1 MFIKSV
7 SSPIGF
13 FDAIYSDEGLK
24 KLSFLNQNRSRHPS
38 DLKLQKSI
46 NSFFSLKGL
55 KSLPPIDLQG
65 TDFQLLVWDALLSI
79 PRGKTASYLAIAKKI
94 GSPNASRAVGTA
106 CKSNPIPLFVPC
118 HRVIKQDQSVGQ
130 FALGVHN
137 KKYLLSM
144 EGVKHDYL

>member
-1 MFIKSV
+1 MFIKAV

-13 FDAIYSDEGLK
+13 FDAVYSDKGLR
-24 KLSFLNQNRSRHPS
+24 KLSFLGQNRSMHPI

-46 NSFFSLKGL
+46 DSFFSSKGL
-55 KSLPPIDLQG
+55 KSFPQIDLQG
-65 TDFQLLVWDALLSI
+65 TDFQLLVWDALCSI
-79 PRGKTASYLAIAKKI
+79 PRGRTASYLAIAKKI

-106 CKSNPIPLFVPC
+106 CKLNPIPLFVPC

-137 KKYLLSM
+137 KKYMLNM
-144 EGVKHDYL
+144 EGI

>member
-1 MFIKSV
+1 MFIKAV

-13 FDAIYSDEGLK
+13 FDAVYSDKGLR
-24 KLSFLNQNRSRHPS
+24 KLSFIGRNRSTHPI

-46 NSFFSLKGL
+46 DSFFSSKGL
-55 KSLPPIDLQG
+55 KSIPKIDLQG
-65 TDFQLLVWDALLSI
+65 TDFQLLVWDALCSI
-79 PRGKTASYLAIAKKI
+79 PRGRTASYLAIAKKI

-106 CKSNPIPLFVPC
+106 CKLNPIPLFVPC

-137 KKYLLSM
+137 KKYMLNM
-144 EGVKHDYL
+144 EGV

>member
-13 FDAIYSDEGLK
+13 FDAFYSDKGLR
-24 KLSFLNQNRSRHPS
+24 KLSFLGRNRSRNPI

-46 NSFFSLKGL
+46 NCFFSLKGL
-55 KSLPPIDLQG
+55 KSLPLIDLQG
-65 TDFQLLVWDALLSI
+65 TDFQLLVWDALCSV
-79 PRGKTASYLAIAKKI
+79 PRGTTLSYLAIAKKI

-106 CKSNPIPLFVPC
+106 CKLNPIPLFVPC

-130 FALGVHN
+130 FALGIHN
-137 KKYLLSM
+137 KKYLLNM
-144 EGVKHDYL
+144 EDI

>member
-13 FDAIYSDEGLK
+13 FDAFYSDKGLR
-24 KLSFLNQNRSRHPS
+24 KLSFLGRNRSRYPS

-46 NSFFSLKGL
+46 NGFFSLKGL

-65 TDFQLLVWDALLSI
+65 TDFQLLVWDSLCSI
-79 PRGKTASYLAIAKKI
+79 PRGRTVSYLAIAKKI

-106 CKSNPIPLFVPC
+106 CKLNPIPLFVPC

-137 KKYLLSM
+137 KKYLLNM
-144 EGVKHDYL
+144 EGV